1 MLAAFETRL
10 AAVLG
15 SSLVAPFNGR
25 VTVAPDAANGPGP
38 LVQLAVREV
47 RRIEPDLGAFRPEQ
61 PSGLPTRRRVA
72 RLEADLALLVTPQ
85 GGGAGGRP
93 QIVAGV
99 EALLYLLDDPSFR
112 SGEALVQAG
121 DQGFLLQSL
130 SVTGADIPNDANPAG
145 VNLTVSGWFWPAG
158 EPGAAGVEISE
169 VHVRQFSLPVLLQ
182 APRLTAGAGPIGLS
196 LGFGRAGTMQIEADS
211 LSMLPF
217 GQLMVSI
224 LSPDGS
230 PGAGTL
236 GGGAGGGPSAQLL
249 DVAPGALAFT
259 YTPTAA
265 PGRDLLLVRA
275 VQADGAMGI
284 ELARFELVTEPAP

>member
-15 SSLVAPFNGR
+15 SSLAAPFNGR

-47 RRIEPDLGAFRPEQ
+47 RRVEPDLGAFRQEQ
-61 PSGLPTRRRVA
+61 PAGLPTRRRVA
-72 RLEADLALLVTPQ
+72 RLEADLTLQVTPQ

-99 EALLYLLDDPSFR
+99 DALLYLLDDPAFR

-121 DQGFLLQSL
+121 DQGFRLQSL
-130 SVTGADIPNDANPAG
+130 SVTGADIPDSANPAD
-145 VNLTVSGWFWPAG
+145 VNLTISGWFWPVG
-158 EPGAAGVEISE
+158 EPGAAGVEIGE

-182 APRLTAGAGPIGLS
+182 APRLTAGAGAADLS

-211 LSMLPF
+211 VSTLPF
-217 GQLMVSI
+217 GQMTVSI

-230 PGAGTL
+230 PGTGAL
-236 GGGAGGGPSAQLL
+236 GGGAGGGPDARLL
-249 DVAPGALAFT
+249 DVNAGALAFT
-259 YTPTAA
+259 YTPPDA
-265 PGRDLLLVRA
+265 PGRDILIVRA
-275 VQADGAMGI
+275 VQADGATGMEI
-284 ELARFELVTEPAP
+284 ARFDLVTEPAP